1 MGDEKLVDRQA
12 AHQKNKAETKTKIGT
27 HRPVLL
33 PAYICRFQETRDERG
48 GAGLLVW
55 FVFLL
60 YEVAGCSDELADRH
74 ALVYMLS
81 KPEII
86 NLTISIIERNAK
98 ANIRFIDLIRER
110 ESRRFDSIPFH
121 SIPSIPF
128 GSRRDETR
136 QGARPT

>member
-1 MGDEKLVDRQA
+1 MRG
-12 AHQKNKAETKTKIGT
+12 
-27 HRPVLL
+27 
-33 PAYICRFQETRDERG
+33 G

-121 SIPSIPF
+121 SIPSHSIRF
-128 GSRRDETR
+128 ETRRDETGR
-136 QGARPT
+136 APHIAGAQQ